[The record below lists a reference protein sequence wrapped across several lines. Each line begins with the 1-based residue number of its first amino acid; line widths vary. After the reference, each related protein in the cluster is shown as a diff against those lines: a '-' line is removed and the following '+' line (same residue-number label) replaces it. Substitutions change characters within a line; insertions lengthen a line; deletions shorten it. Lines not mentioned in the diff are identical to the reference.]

1 MERGS
6 LIPPILLLDLFLCH
20 TSVVFSPVEALQNSV
35 KTSNTKIDIKPIF
48 TTDTAV
54 RDNILENLLQDFE
67 IQKAFLFNVAK
78 CGIFGNWRRIAH
90 FDTSKGDLCP
100 SGLRTVAN
108 ATTNQTACG
117 RTVDNECTSLSF
129 TSG

>member
-1 MERGS
+1 MPYFSGLLTSRG
-6 LIPPILLLDLFLCH
+6 LAK
-20 TSVVFSPVEALQNSV
+20 FSGDFQHQN
-35 KTSNTKIDIKPIF
+35 IDIKPIF
-48 TTDTAV
+48 TTDTVV

-67 IQKAFLFNVAK
+67 IQKAFIFNVAK

-90 FDTSKGDLCP
+90 FDTSIGDLCP